1 MKTYTE
7 VEKLVYSMMV
17 ENTGRHLLDSGG
29 IYGRNWEM
37 NQSKTIQDFIN
48 EPEVKYILNSWGEI
62 ERTVSTFHYLCGLD
76 LDDICDEF
84 NAMNNNATDWD
95 WDADAYGVSFHAG
108 GYLDALEAEIEY
120 TFNTYNGD
128 SDLSQIIQG
137 SRLLINNEVYF
148 LVQVHGGCDARGGYT
163 NARLFK
169 ANHWSEW
176 IHEYIMEYM
185 DKYQLAS
192 EIEYVDVFDTN
203 GKKVS
208 KKRLQKI
215 LEA

>member
-7 VEKLVYSMMV
+7 VQKLVYSMMV
-17 ENTGRHLLDSGG
+17 ENTGRHLLDSGS

-37 NQSKTIQDFIN
+37 NQGKAIQDFIN
-48 EPEVKYILNSWGEI
+48 EPEVKYTLNSWGEI

-76 LDDICDEF
+76 LDDICNEF
-84 NAMNNNATDWD
+84 NSINNNATDWD
-95 WDADAYGVSFHAG
+95 WDTDAYGVSFHAG

-120 TFNTYNGD
+120 TFNTYNGE

-137 SRLLINNEVYF
+137 SRLLINYEPYF
-148 LVQVHGGCDARGGYT
+148 LIQVHGGCDARGGYT

-169 ANHWSEW
+169 ANHWSGH

-185 DKYQLAS
+185 DKYELAS
-192 EIEYVDVFDTN
+192 EIQYVDVFDTN